1 MFRPSG
7 RLSWPAT
14 TPRSLLLR
22 QLQPLLRGC
31 GESSSCWQS
40 LERRGSMGSSQPSCR
55 GGHGEGTCQAL
66 PEPHAAPDGLGLLSG
81 LPQPSLCLSVP
92 EGNKT
97 PLASPERL
105 LREGKQPAA
114 PSLPSPEHL
123 PPHSPP
129 PNSGLPE
136 AAWERAPYICILK
149 AFTKPPPPAAE
160 QISAFN
166 KGCVSPMS
174 WPPSNSR

>member
-81 LPQPSLCLSVP
+81 LPQPSLCLRVP

-105 LREGKQPAA
+105 LTEGKHPAA

-129 PNSGLPE
+129 LQLRTSRSRVGTSSLHLHNESI
-136 AAWERAPYICILK
+136 YQ
-149 AFTKPPPPAAE
+149 TPPTRCRTD
-160 QISAFN
+160 F
-166 KGCVSPMS
+166 CF
-174 WPPSNSR
+174 